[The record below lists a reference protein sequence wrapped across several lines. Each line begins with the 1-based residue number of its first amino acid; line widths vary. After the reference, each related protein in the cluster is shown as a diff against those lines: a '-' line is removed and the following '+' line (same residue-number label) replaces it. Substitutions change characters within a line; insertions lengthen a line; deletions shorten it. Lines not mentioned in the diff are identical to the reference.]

1 MTGEG
6 FDFSGMIRRRMVRE
20 EGSDRAAVIRDDWV
34 KQVMWDKGRAFP
46 EAQAECAR
54 VLWQLEV

>member
-1 MTGEG
+1 
-6 FDFSGMIRRRMVRE
+6 MIRRRMVRE
-20 EGSDRAAVIRDDWV
+20 EGSDHAAVIRDDWV